1 MNRHP
6 TGPPSTRRRYCTR
19 DRKASHVTFWFG
31 SLGISCGRCGKFINT
46 MVEAIPS
53 LPDPFQV
60 TCPYCSYTASYR
72 KASIHSY
79 RNVILAPSNFR
90 VIAAVI
96 AIGGLLV
103 LLNLI
108 ARH

>member
-1 MNRHP
+1 M
-6 TGPPSTRRRYCTR
+6 
-19 DRKASHVTFWFG
+19 TFWFA
-31 SLGISCGRCGKFINT
+31 SSGISCGRCGKFINT
-46 MVEAIPS
+46 MYEAIAS

-79 RNVILAPSNFR
+79 RDIILAPSNIQTI
-90 VIAAVI
+90 VALI
-96 AIGGLLV
+96 AIGGLLI